1 MPGRIYVHKLQNK
14 CGRDI
19 VSHSSKS
26 ALISTDSIIRLL
38 HDKVYRRD
46 AIILSSLEYRG
57 ARNIPGV

>member
-1 MPGRIYVHKLQNK
+1 MCKTQNK
-14 CGRDI
+14 CGRDN
-19 VSHSSKS
+19 VSHSLKS
-26 ALISTDSIIRLL
+26 ALISTDSFIRLL